1 MVSKEF
7 LTKLNTII
15 NENGE
20 YSEEEIVY
28 IGENLIQFYKTIQK
42 IMNEYCYDENITN
55 TTEDI

>member
-7 LTKLNTII
+7 LIKLNTII
-15 NENGE
+15 NSNGE

-28 IGENLIQFYKTIQK
+28 IGEDLILFYKTIQK

-55 TTEDI
+55 TREDI

>member
-1 MVSKEF
+1 MVSNEF
-7 LTKLNTII
+7 LIKLNTII
-15 NENGE
+15 NSNGE

-28 IGENLIQFYKTIQK
+28 IGENLILFYKTIQK

>member
-7 LTKLNTII
+7 LVKLNTII
-15 NENGE
+15 NSNGE

>member
-7 LTKLNTII
+7 LVKLNTII
-15 NENGE
+15 NSSGE

>member
-1 MVSKEF
+1 MVSREF
-7 LTKLNTII
+7 LIKLNTII
-15 NENGE
+15 NSNGE

-28 IGENLIQFYKTIQK
+28 IGENLILFYKTIQK

>member
-15 NENGE
+15 NSNGE